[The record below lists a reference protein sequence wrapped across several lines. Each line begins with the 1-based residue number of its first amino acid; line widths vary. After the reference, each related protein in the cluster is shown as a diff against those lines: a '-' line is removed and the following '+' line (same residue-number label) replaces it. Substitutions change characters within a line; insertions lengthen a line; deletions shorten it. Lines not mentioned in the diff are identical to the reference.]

1 MKVSTRFSDSIHL
14 LAFLVIYKGKITL
27 SSNNIAGSLKTSPV
41 VVRRLMSNLRDA
53 GFIKTTH
60 GSADPELLREPKDIS
75 LLEIYLATE
84 GSSPLFA
91 IDHETNPKCI
101 VGGNIQPTLT
111 DYFSHAETA
120 AEAILGKISL
130 QDVIDTILVK
140 ETAKKAKTDC
150 EEKK

>member
-27 SSNNIAGSLKTSPV
+27 SSSNIASSLNTSPV
-41 VVRRLMSNLRDA
+41 VVRRLMANLRDA

-60 GSADPELLREPKDIS
+60 GSPDPELLRKPDQIS
-75 LLEIYLATE
+75 LLELYLATE
-84 GSSPLFA
+84 GNSPLFA
-91 IDHETNPKCI
+91 IDHETNPTCI
-101 VGGNIQPTLT
+101 VGGNIQPTLI

-120 AEAILGKISL
+120 AGAVLDKISL

-140 ETAKKAKTDC
+140 DAKKRAEQNKAQD
-150 EEKK
+150 

>member
-27 SSNNIAGSLKTSPV
+27 SSSNIASSLNTSPV
-41 VVRRLMSNLRDA
+41 VVRRLMANLRDA

-60 GSADPELLREPKDIS
+60 GSPDPELLRKPDQIS
-75 LLEIYLATE
+75 LLELYLATE
-84 GSSPLFA
+84 GNSPLFA
-91 IDHETNPKCI
+91 IDHETNPTCI
-101 VGGNIQPTLT
+101 VGGNIQPTLI

-120 AEAILGKISL
+120 AEAVLDKISL

-140 ETAKKAKTDC
+140 DAKKRAEQNKAQD
-150 EEKK
+150 